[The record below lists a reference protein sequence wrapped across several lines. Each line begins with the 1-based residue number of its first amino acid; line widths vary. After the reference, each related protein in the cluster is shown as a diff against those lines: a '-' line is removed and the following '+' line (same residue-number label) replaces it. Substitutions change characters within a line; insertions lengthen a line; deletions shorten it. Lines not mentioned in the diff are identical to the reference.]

1 MKMSQVQTVASGL
14 QLVFSTLSNI
24 ASRKGHSISS
34 VTVSVNESDLNSH
47 LSGNVTVNNRSRRA
61 FKIVKVCGGVQVE
74 FLGVKEKIAA

>member
-1 MKMSQVQTVASGL
+1 MSQVQTVASGL

-34 VTVSVNESDLNSH
+34 VTVNVNGSDLNSH
-47 LSGNVTVNNRSRRA
+47 LAGNVTVNNRSRRS

-74 FLGVKEKIAA
+74 FLGEKEKIAA

>member
-1 MKMSQVQTVASGL
+1 MSQLQVIAGGL
-14 QLVFSTLSNI
+14 QTAFNTLSGI

-34 VTVSVNESDLNSH
+34 VTVSVDGTDLSAGTVV
-47 LSGNVTVNNRSRRA
+47 GNVTVNNRSRRA